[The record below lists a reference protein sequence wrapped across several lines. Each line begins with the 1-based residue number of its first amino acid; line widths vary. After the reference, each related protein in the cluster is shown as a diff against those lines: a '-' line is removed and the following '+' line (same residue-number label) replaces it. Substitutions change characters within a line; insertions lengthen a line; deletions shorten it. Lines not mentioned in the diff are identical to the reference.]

1 MLIHAL
7 LCLHLISL
15 ICWFAGLFYLP
26 RLFVYHAM
34 SPHLEIKNQFL
45 IMERK
50 LYFYIMCPAMVLTII
65 SGYTLMS
72 FLYHAPYPMWLHLKL
87 SLVILLIIFHG
98 LSGYYFYQFKN
109 NLNKKSDRF
118 FRLFNEIP
126 TVLLILIIILIIFQ
140 PNF

>member
-34 SPHLEIKNQFL
+34 TNNLEIKNQFL

-50 LYFYIMCPAMVLTII
+50 LYFYIMTPAMVLTII

-72 FLYHAPYPMWLHLKL
+72 FLYHAPYPIWLHIKL
-87 SLVILLIIFHG
+87 SLVILLIIFHIF
-98 LSGYYFYQFKN
+98 SGYYFFKFKN
-109 NLNKKSDRF
+109 NLNTHSDKF
-118 FRLFNEIP
+118 FRYFNEVP
-126 TVLLILIIILIIFQ
+126 TVLLILIIVLIIFQ
-140 PNF
+140 PSF